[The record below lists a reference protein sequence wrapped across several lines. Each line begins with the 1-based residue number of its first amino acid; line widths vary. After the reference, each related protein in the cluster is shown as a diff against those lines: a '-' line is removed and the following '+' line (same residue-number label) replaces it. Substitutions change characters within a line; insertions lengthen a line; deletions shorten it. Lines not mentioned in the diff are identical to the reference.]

1 MKQAKKNSGI
11 LYAEGIA
18 IGIAMAIWPVFTSTP
33 RA

>member
-1 MKQAKKNSGI
+1 MKQAKRISGI

-18 IGIAMAIWPVFTSTP
+18 IGVAMAIWPVFTAMP